1 MQESKQVQINS
12 DFQQNDE
19 NLNDNMTAYSK
30 TYYEEKDTERADE
43 GYEGDMDGEGGLMPP
58 PSAIPR

>member
-1 MQESKQVQINS
+1 
-12 DFQQNDE
+12 
-19 NLNDNMTAYSK
+19 MTAYSK
-30 TYYEEKDTERADE
+30 TYYEEKDTERADD